1 MEELKGGEG
10 VRLEMGLGTY
20 QAVGCPLGHVRKPL
34 NGLWQAGLCLG
45 ISGCRKTAGALFLI
59 MASLAFALCIYPLS
73 LEH

>member
-20 QAVGCPLGHVRKPL
+20 HAVGCPLGHVRKPL
-34 NGLWQAGLCLG
+34 NGLRQAGLCLG
-45 ISGCRKTAGALFLI
+45 VQGCQKMAGALFLI

-73 LEH
+73 PGH